1 MYIGKVSTLTGASR
15 KAILHYEE
23 IGLLRHVGRSGSYRV
38 YDQNHIVVISLIK
51 RAQSLGIKLAELTP
65 LVVAK
70 EAQLSF
76 PLDLANTLISSKREQ
91 IKTEIQQA
99 KAKDLGLKAL
109 QKELQ
114 DAFSPS
120 K

>member
-1 MYIGKVSTLTGASR
+1 MYIGKVTALTGASR

-51 RAQSLGIKLAELTP
+51 RAQSLGIILAELTP

-70 EAQLSF
+70 EAQQSF
-76 PLDLANTLISSKREQ
+76 PLTLADELIESKIEQ

-99 KAKDLGLKAL
+99 KIKEAGLKAL

-114 DAFSPS
+114 KVFSDS
-120 K
+120 